1 MNYIKQ
7 RYKLFFFML
16 FFWLLLHFNLALE
29 TMIFGVVFSVV
40 VTILAFPVLFDEK
53 GFRYHG
59 VYLHKMVLY
68 FFKLFFEIFKSA
80 FIYII
85 NLISRQ
91 YEPVLFKIDL
101 DVTDPI
107 QVGIVANSITLTPGT
122 ISVEIIDHSII
133 VMQLA
138 KPGTTQEELEKPIRD
153 NFERYFKEKEKKK

>member
-1 MNYIKQ
+1 
-7 RYKLFFFML
+7 ML

-29 TMIFGVVFSVV
+29 TVFFGILFSAV
-40 VTILAFPVLFDEK
+40 VTHLAFPVLYDEK

-59 VYLHKMVLY
+59 VYLHKMILY

-138 KPGTTQEELEKPIRD
+138 KPGTSQEELEKPIRD
-153 NFERYFKEKEKKK
+153 NFEKYFKEKVKKR

>member
-1 MNYIKQ
+1 MLYLKK
-7 RYKLFFFML
+7 RYKMFFFML
-16 FFWLLLHFNLALE
+16 FFWLLLHFNLSLQ
-29 TMIFGVVFSVV
+29 TILFGVVFSIV
-40 VTILAFPVLFDEK
+40 VTILAFPVLYDET

-59 VYLHKMVLY
+59 VSLHKMVLY

-85 NLISRQ
+85 NVISRK
-91 YEPVLFKIDL
+91 YEPVLFTIDL
-101 DVTDPI
+101 DVKDPI

-122 ISVEIIDHSII
+122 ISVDIIDHSIV

-153 NFERYFKEKEKKK
+153 SFEKYFKEKEKKK

>member
-1 MNYIKQ
+1 
-7 RYKLFFFML
+7 ML
-16 FFWLLLHFNLALE
+16 FFWLLLHFNLSLQ
-29 TMIFGVVFSVV
+29 TILFGVVFSIV
-40 VTILAFPVLFDEK
+40 VTILAFPVLYDEK

-59 VYLHKMVLY
+59 VSFYKMILY

-85 NLISRQ
+85 NVISGE
-91 YEPVLFKIDL
+91 YEPVLFTIDL
-101 DVTDPI
+101 DVKDPI

-122 ISVEIIDHSII
+122 ISVDIIDHSIV

-153 NFERYFKEKEKKK
+153 SFEKYFKEKEKKQ